1 MSGKAFT
8 PARRS
13 TPLTVALGVGGA
25 LLRWTGVTLLGVGL
39 VGTASAAGIMAG
51 LAYSF
56 RNLPDVRALK
66 TYVPPQTTY
75 IYDIKGKELAAIHGE
90 ANREVVPL
98 DQIAHPLKLAV
109 LGIEDSH
116 FYTHPGI
123 NVSSILRA
131 LIANWRSGGVVE
143 GGSTL
148 TMQLVK
154 NLLLSPE
161 QVFSRKVAEAV
172 LAMRL
177 EQVFSKDEL
186 LELYLNQVYWGHNNY
201 GVETAAQSYFGK
213 SARELTLAE
222 GALMAGLIQAP
233 EFYSPFAP
241 ANQPLCQDRP
251 LANSCPA
258 KQRQLVVLE
267 RLEQLEW
274 ITPEQ
279 AKSARLEP
287 IYLNQ
292 ITSFKPSTLPY
303 VTDLALQN
311 LYDKFGQDLVQRGG
325 LRVQTSVDSEL
336 QATAEKIIQES
347 HARLRN
353 QGWGSSQLQMA
364 LVAVDPRTHYIKA
377 IVGGVN
383 YKKSQFNRAF
393 QAQRQPGSAFKP
405 FVYYAALASGHHTP
419 DSYVSD
425 SPVSYRDG
433 SGWYSP
439 RNYDGS
445 FWGGTSLRQALA
457 ASRNVPAIRLG
468 KEVGMERVV
477 QVCRTLGIASPMLP
491 VTSLPL
497 GAVDLT
503 PLEMANA
510 YATFAS
516 NGWYAEPSVI
526 VQAQDQSGQ
535 LQWKNIPQPKLVLD
549 PWAAASLNSMLQTVI
564 ESGTGTAAQLG
575 RPAAGKTGTTSSERD
590 IWFVGYVPQLATAV
604 WIGNDNYQPLGGGAT
619 GGVLVA
625 PIWRQ
630 FMLAALKG
638 VPVEKFTPAKDF
650 VRPKPNRS

>member
-8 PARRS
+8 PARRP
-13 TPLTVALGVGGA
+13 TAWTAALGVGGA
-25 LLRWTGVTLLGVGL
+25 LLRWTGMMVLGVVL
-39 VGTASAAGIMAG
+39 VGTASAAGVMAG

-56 RNLPDVRALK
+56 RNLPDVRLLK

-98 DQIAHPLKLAV
+98 ERMAHSLKLAV
-109 LGIEDSH
+109 LAIEDSH
-116 FYTHPGI
+116 FYSHRGI
-123 NVSSILRA
+123 NIGGIVRA
-131 LIANWRSGGVVE
+131 LMANWRSGRIVE

-154 NLLLSPE
+154 NILLSPE
-161 QVFSRKVAEAV
+161 QVLSRKVAEAV

-177 EQVFSKDEL
+177 EQVFRKDEL

-201 GVETAAQSYFGK
+201 GAETAARTYFGK
-213 SARELTLAE
+213 SAWELTLAE

-241 ANQPLCQDRP
+241 ANQPFCQDRP
-251 LANSCPA
+251 LTNRCPA

-267 RLEQLEW
+267 RLEQLAW
-274 ITPEQ
+274 ITPEE
-279 AKSARLEP
+279 ARSARLEP

-292 ITSFKPSTLPY
+292 ITSFQPSRLPY
-303 VTDLALQN
+303 VTDLALQE
-311 LYDKFGQDLVQRGG
+311 LHAKFGQDVMQRGG
-325 LRVQTSVDSEL
+325 LRVQTTVDAEL
-336 QATAEKIIQES
+336 QRTAEKIIRES
-347 HARLRN
+347 YVRLRQ
-353 QGWGSSQLQMA
+353 QGWGSSQLQLA

-377 IVGGVN
+377 IVGGVD
-383 YKKSQFNRAF
+383 YRKSQFNRAF

-405 FVYYAALASGHHTP
+405 FVYYAALASGNYTP
-419 DSYVSD
+419 ESYVSD

-433 SGWYSP
+433 SEWYSP

-445 FWGGTSLRQALA
+445 FWGDTTLRQALA
-457 ASRNVPAIRLG
+457 ASRNVPAVRLG
-468 KEVGMERVV
+468 KAVGMERVV
-477 QVCRTLGIASPMLP
+477 QVCRTLGITSPMLP

-526 VQAQDQSGQ
+526 LQAQDQSGQ
-535 LQWKNIPQPKLVLD
+535 LEWKNIPQPKLVLD

-564 ESGTGTAAQLG
+564 ESGTGTAAHIG

-590 IWFVGYVPQLATAV
+590 IWFVGYVPQLAAAV
-604 WIGNDNYQPLGGGAT
+604 WIGNDDYQPLGGGAT
-619 GGVLVA
+619 GGVLAA

-638 VPVEKFTPAKDF
+638 VPVEAFTPPHHF
-650 VRPKPNRS
+650 VRPKPRRS

>member
-1 MSGKAFT
+1 VSGNALT
-8 PARRS
+8 PARRP
-13 TPLTVALGVGGA
+13 TALTTALGVGSA
-25 LLRWTGVTLLGVGL
+25 LVRWTGMMLLGVVL
-39 VGTASAAGIMAG
+39 VGTASAAGVMAG

-56 RNLPDVRALK
+56 RNLPDVRLLK

-98 DQIAHPLKLAV
+98 ERMAHSLKLAV
-109 LGIEDSH
+109 LAIEDSH
-116 FYTHPGI
+116 FYTHRGI
-123 NVSSILRA
+123 NIGSIVRA
-131 LIANWRSGGVVE
+131 LMANWRSGQIVE

-154 NLLLSPE
+154 NILLSPE
-161 QVFSRKVAEAV
+161 QVLSRKVAEAV

-177 EQVFSKDEL
+177 EQVFRKDEL

-201 GVETAAQSYFGK
+201 GAETAARTYFGK
-213 SARELTLAE
+213 SAWELTLAE

-241 ANQPLCQDRP
+241 ANQPFCQDRP
-251 LANSCPA
+251 LTNRCPA

-267 RLEQLEW
+267 RLEQLGW
-274 ITPEQ
+274 ITPEEAQ
-279 AKSARLEP
+279 AARLEP

-292 ITSFKPSTLPY
+292 ITSFQPSRLPY
-303 VTDLALQN
+303 VTDLALQE
-311 LYDKFGQDLVQRGG
+311 LHAKFGQDVVQRGG
-325 LRVQTSVDSEL
+325 LRVQTTVDAQL
-336 QATAEKIIQES
+336 QRTAERIIQES
-347 HARLRN
+347 HARLRQ
-353 QGWGSSQLQMA
+353 QGWGSSQLQLA

-377 IVGGVN
+377 IVGGVD
-383 YKKSQFNRAF
+383 YRKSQFNRAF

-405 FVYYAALASGHHTP
+405 FVYYAALASGNYTP
-419 DSYVSD
+419 ESYVSD

-445 FWGGTSLRQALA
+445 FWGGTTLRQALA
-457 ASRNVPAIRLG
+457 ASRNVPAVRLG
-468 KEVGMERVV
+468 KAVGMERVV
-477 QVCRTLGIASPMLP
+477 QVCRTLGITSPMLP

-526 VQAQDQSGQ
+526 LQAQDQSGQ
-535 LQWKNIPQPKLVLD
+535 LEWKNIPQPKLVLD

-564 ESGTGTAAQLG
+564 ESGTGTAAHIG

-590 IWFVGYVPQLATAV
+590 IWFVGYVPQLAAAV
-604 WIGNDNYQPLGGGAT
+604 WIGNDDYQPLGGGAT
-619 GGVLVA
+619 GGVLAA

-638 VPVEKFTPAKDF
+638 VPVEAFTPPSHF
-650 VRPKPNRS
+650 VRPKPRRS

>member
-8 PARRS
+8 PSRR
-13 TPLTVALGVGGA
+13 PAALTTALGVGGA
-25 LLRWTGVTLLGVGL
+25 VLRWTGVALLGGVV

-56 RNLPDVRALK
+56 RNLPDVRLLK
-66 TYVPPQTTY
+66 TYVPPQTSY

-98 DQIAHPLKLAV
+98 ERIAHPLKLAV

-116 FYTHPGI
+116 FYNHRGI
-123 NVSSILRA
+123 NVNSIVRA
-131 LIANWRSGGVVE
+131 LIANWRSGDVVE

-154 NLLLSPE
+154 NILLSPE

-186 LELYLNQVYWGHNNY
+186 LALYLNQVYWGHNNY

-213 SARELTLAE
+213 SAWELTLAE

-251 LANSCPA
+251 LGNACPA

-267 RLEQLEW
+267 RLEQLAW

-279 AKSARLEP
+279 ASAARLEP

-303 VTDLALQN
+303 VTDLALQQ

-325 LRVQTSVDSEL
+325 LRVQTTVDSEL
-336 QATAEKIIQES
+336 QRTAEKIIQES
-347 HARLRN
+347 HARLRS

-405 FVYYAALASGHHTP
+405 FVYYAALASGHYTP

-439 RNYDGS
+439 QNYDGS

-477 QVCRTLGIASPMLP
+477 QICRTLGITSPMLP

-510 YATFAS
+510 YATFAN

-526 VQAQDQSGQ
+526 LQAQDQSGQ
-535 LQWKNIPQPKLVLD
+535 LAWKNIPQPKLVLN
-549 PWAAASLNSMLQTVI
+549 PWAAASLNNMLQTVI

-590 IWFVGYVPQLATAV
+590 IWFVGYVPQLAAAV
-604 WIGNDNYQPLGGGAT
+604 WIGNDDYQPLGGGAT

-638 VPVEKFTPAKDF
+638 VPVQKFTPASDF
-650 VRPKPNRS
+650 VRPQPNRS

>member
-1 MSGKAFT
+1 MSSKALSSSR
-8 PARRS
+8 RRS
-13 TPLTVALGVGGA
+13 PLALVLGAGRA
-25 LLRWTGVTLLGVGL
+25 LLQWTGVTLMGVAL
-39 VGTASAAGIMAG
+39 VGTAGAAGFMAG

-56 RNLPDVRALK
+56 RNLPDVRLLK
-66 TYVPPQTTY
+66 TYVPPQTSY
-75 IYDIKGKELAAIHGE
+75 IYDIKGRELAAIHGE

-98 DQIAHPLKLAV
+98 EQIAHSLKLAV
-109 LGIEDSH
+109 LAIEDSH
-116 FYTHPGI
+116 FYSHPGI
-123 NVSSILRA
+123 NLISIIRA
-131 LIANWRSGGVVE
+131 VKTNWRSGRVVE

-148 TMQLVK
+148 TMQLAK

-161 QVFSRKVAEAV
+161 QVLSRKVAEAV
-172 LAMRL
+172 LAMRM
-177 EQVFSKDEL
+177 EQVFTKDEL

-201 GVETAAQSYFGK
+201 GAETAAQSYFGK

-241 ANQPLCQDRP
+241 ANQPLCRDRP
-251 LANSCPA
+251 LGNACPA
-258 KQRQLVVLE
+258 KQRQLLVLE
-267 RLEQLEW
+267 RLEELGW
-274 ITPEQ
+274 VTPEE
-279 AKSARLEP
+279 AKAARLEP

-292 ITSFKPSTLPY
+292 ITSFRPSKLPY
-303 VTDLALQN
+303 VTDMALQT
-311 LYDKFGQDLVQRGG
+311 LYDKFGQELVQRGG
-325 LRVQTSVDSEL
+325 LRVQTSVDQEL
-336 QATAEKIIQES
+336 QLTAEKIVRENY
-347 HARLRN
+347 ARLRA

-377 IVGGVN
+377 IVGGVD
-383 YKKSQFNRAF
+383 YKKSQFNRAY

-405 FVYYAALASGHHTP
+405 FVYYAAFASGRYTP
-419 DSYVSD
+419 ESYVSD

-433 SGWYSP
+433 AGWYSP

-445 FWGGTSLRQALA
+445 FWGDITLRQAMA
-457 ASRNVPAIRLG
+457 ASRNVPAVRLG

-477 QVCRTLGIASPMLP
+477 QVCRALGITSPMLP

-516 NGWYAEPSVI
+516 NGWYAPASII
-526 VQAQDQSGQ
+526 VQVQDQSGQ
-535 LQWKNIPQPKLVLD
+535 IDWKNIPQPKLVLD
-549 PWAAASLNSMLQTVI
+549 PWAAAALNSILQTVI
-564 ESGTGTAAQLG
+564 ESGTGTAAQIG

-590 IWFVGYVPQLATAV
+590 IWFVGYVPQLAAAV
-604 WIGNDNYQPLGGGAT
+604 WIGNDDYRPLGGGAT
-619 GGVLVA
+619 GGTLVA

-638 VPVEKFTPAKDF
+638 VPVEKFTPPSHF
-650 VRPKPNRS
+650 VRPRPNRS

>member
-1 MSGKAFT
+1 VSGKAFT
-8 PARRS
+8 PARRPPAW
-13 TPLTVALGVGGA
+13 TAALGVGGA
-25 LLRWTGVTLLGVGL
+25 LLRWTGMMVLGVVL
-39 VGTASAAGIMAG
+39 VGTASAAGVMAG

-56 RNLPDVRALK
+56 RNLPDVRLLK

-98 DQIAHPLKLAV
+98 ERMAHSLKLAV
-109 LGIEDSH
+109 LAIEDSH
-116 FYTHPGI
+116 FYTHRGI
-123 NVSSILRA
+123 NIGSIVRA
-131 LIANWRSGGVVE
+131 LMANWRSSQIVE

-154 NLLLSPE
+154 NILLSPE
-161 QVFSRKVAEAV
+161 QVLSRKVAEAV

-177 EQVFSKDEL
+177 EQVFRKDEL

-201 GVETAAQSYFGK
+201 GAETAARTYFGK
-213 SARELTLAE
+213 SAWELTLAE

-241 ANQPLCQDRP
+241 ANQPFCQDRP
-251 LANSCPA
+251 LANRCPA

-267 RLEQLEW
+267 RLEQLGW
-274 ITPEQ
+274 ITLEEAQ
-279 AKSARLEP
+279 AARLEP

-292 ITSFKPSTLPY
+292 ITSFQPSRLPY
-303 VTDLALQN
+303 VTDLALQE
-311 LYDKFGQDLVQRGG
+311 LHAKFGQDVMQRGG
-325 LRVQTSVDSEL
+325 LRVQTTVDAQL
-336 QATAEKIIQES
+336 QRTAERIIQES
-347 HARLRN
+347 HARLRQ
-353 QGWGSSQLQMA
+353 QGWGSSQLQLA

-377 IVGGVN
+377 IVGGVD
-383 YKKSQFNRAF
+383 YRKSQFNRAF

-405 FVYYAALASGHHTP
+405 FVYYAALASGNYTP
-419 DSYVSD
+419 ESYVSD

-445 FWGGTSLRQALA
+445 FWGDTTLRQALA
-457 ASRNVPAIRLG
+457 ASRNVPAVRLG
-468 KEVGMERVV
+468 KAVGMERVV
-477 QVCRTLGIASPMLP
+477 QVCRTLGITSPMLP

-526 VQAQDQSGQ
+526 LQAQDQSGQ
-535 LQWKNIPQPKLVLD
+535 LVWKNIPQPKLVLD

-564 ESGTGTAAQLG
+564 ESGTGTAAHIG

-590 IWFVGYVPQLATAV
+590 IWFVGYVPQLAAAV
-604 WIGNDNYQPLGGGAT
+604 WIGNDDYQPLGGGAT
-619 GGVLVA
+619 GGVLAA

-638 VPVEKFTPAKDF
+638 VPVEAFTPPSHF
-650 VRPKPNRS
+650 VRPKPRRS

>member
-1 MSGKAFT
+1 VSGKAFT
-8 PARRS
+8 PARR
-13 TPLTVALGVGGA
+13 PPALAAALGVGSA
-25 LLRWTGVTLLGVGL
+25 LVRWTGMMLLGVVL
-39 VGTASAAGIMAG
+39 VGTASAAGMMAG

-56 RNLPDVRALK
+56 RNLPDVRLLK

-75 IYDIKGKELAAIHGE
+75 IYDIKGEELAAIHGE

-98 DQIAHPLKLAV
+98 ERIAHPLKLAV
-109 LGIEDSH
+109 LAIEDSH
-116 FYTHPGI
+116 FYTHRGV
-123 NVSSILRA
+123 NLGSIVRA
-131 LIANWRSGGVVE
+131 LVANWRSGMVVE

-154 NLLLSPE
+154 NILLSPE
-161 QVFSRKVAEAV
+161 QVLSRKVAEAV

-177 EQVFSKDEL
+177 EQVLSKDEL

-201 GVETAAQSYFGK
+201 GAETAAQSYFGK
-213 SARELTLAE
+213 SAWELTLAE

-251 LANSCPA
+251 LSNRCPA

-267 RLEQLEW
+267 RLEQLGW
-274 ITPEQ
+274 VTPEEAQ
-279 AKSARLEP
+279 AARLEP

-292 ITSFKPSTLPY
+292 ITSFQPSRLPY
-303 VTDLALQN
+303 VTDLALQE
-311 LYDKFGQDLVQRGG
+311 LHAKFGQDVVQRGG
-325 LRVQTSVDSEL
+325 LRVQTTVDARL
-336 QATAEKIIQES
+336 QRTAEQIIRES
-347 HARLRN
+347 YVRLRR
-353 QGWGSSQLQMA
+353 QGWGSAQLQLA

-377 IVGGVN
+377 IVGGVD
-383 YKKSQFNRAF
+383 YQKSQFNRAF

-405 FVYYAALASGHHTP
+405 FVYYAALASGHYTP
-419 DSYVSD
+419 ESYVSD

-445 FWGGTSLRQALA
+445 FWGGITLRQALA

-477 QVCRTLGIASPMLP
+477 QVCRTLGITSPMLP

-526 VQAQDQSGQ
+526 LQAQDQSGQ
-535 LQWKNIPQPKLVLD
+535 VAWKNIPQPKLVLD
-549 PWAAASLNSMLQTVI
+549 PWAAAALNSMLQTVI

-590 IWFVGYVPQLATAV
+590 IWFVGYVPQLAAAV
-604 WIGNDNYQPLGGGAT
+604 WIGNDDYQPLGGGAT
-619 GGVLVA
+619 GGVLAA

-638 VPVEKFTPAKDF
+638 VPVERFTPPSHF
-650 VRPKPNRS
+650 VRPKPRRS

>member
-8 PARRS
+8 PARRP
-13 TPLTVALGVGGA
+13 TAWTAALGVGGA
-25 LLRWTGVTLLGVGL
+25 LLRWTGMMVLGVVL
-39 VGTASAAGIMAG
+39 VGTASAAGVMAG

-56 RNLPDVRALK
+56 RNLPDVRLLK

-98 DQIAHPLKLAV
+98 ERMAHSLKLAV
-109 LGIEDSH
+109 LAIEDSH
-116 FYTHPGI
+116 FYTHRGI
-123 NVSSILRA
+123 NIGGIVRA
-131 LIANWRSGGVVE
+131 LMANWRSGQIVE

-154 NLLLSPE
+154 NILLSPE
-161 QVFSRKVAEAV
+161 QVLSRKVAEAV

-177 EQVFSKDEL
+177 EQVFRKDEL

-201 GVETAAQSYFGK
+201 GAETAARTYFGK
-213 SARELTLAE
+213 SAWELTLAE

-241 ANQPLCQDRP
+241 ANQPFCQDRP
-251 LANSCPA
+251 LTNRCPA

-267 RLEQLEW
+267 RLEQLAW
-274 ITPEQ
+274 ITPEE
-279 AKSARLEP
+279 ARSARLEP

-292 ITSFKPSTLPY
+292 ITSFQPSRLPY
-303 VTDLALQN
+303 VTDLALQE
-311 LYDKFGQDLVQRGG
+311 LHAKFGQDVMQRGG
-325 LRVQTSVDSEL
+325 LRVQTTVDAQL
-336 QATAEKIIQES
+336 QRTAERIIQES
-347 HARLRN
+347 HARLRQ
-353 QGWGSSQLQMA
+353 QGWGSSQLQLA

-377 IVGGVN
+377 IVGGVD
-383 YKKSQFNRAF
+383 YRKSQFNRAF

-405 FVYYAALASGHHTP
+405 FVYYAALASGNYTP
-419 DSYVSD
+419 ESYVSD

-433 SGWYSP
+433 SEWYSP

-445 FWGGTSLRQALA
+445 FWGDTTLRQALA
-457 ASRNVPAIRLG
+457 ASRNVPAVRLG
-468 KEVGMERVV
+468 KAVGMERVV
-477 QVCRTLGIASPMLP
+477 QVCRTLGITSPMLP

-526 VQAQDQSGQ
+526 LQAQDQSGQ
-535 LQWKNIPQPKLVLD
+535 LEWKNIPQPKLVLD

-564 ESGTGTAAQLG
+564 ESGTGTAAHIG

-590 IWFVGYVPQLATAV
+590 IWFVGYVPQLAAAV
-604 WIGNDNYQPLGGGAT
+604 WIGNDDYQPLGGGAT
-619 GGVLVA
+619 GGVLAA

-638 VPVEKFTPAKDF
+638 VPVEAFTPPHHF
-650 VRPKPNRS
+650 VRPKPRRS

>member
-1 MSGKAFT
+1 VSGKAFT
-8 PARRS
+8 PARRP
-13 TPLTVALGVGGA
+13 TALTTALGVGSA
-25 LLRWTGVTLLGVGL
+25 LVRWTGMMLLGVVL
-39 VGTASAAGIMAG
+39 VGTASAAGVMAG

-56 RNLPDVRALK
+56 RNLPDVRLLK

-98 DQIAHPLKLAV
+98 ERMAHSLKLAV
-109 LGIEDSH
+109 LAIEDSH
-116 FYTHPGI
+116 FYTHRGI
-123 NVSSILRA
+123 NIGGIVRA
-131 LIANWRSGGVVE
+131 LMANWRSGQIVE

-154 NLLLSPE
+154 NILLSPE
-161 QVFSRKVAEAV
+161 QVLSRKVAEAV

-177 EQVFSKDEL
+177 EQVFRKDEL

-201 GVETAAQSYFGK
+201 GAETAARTYFGK
-213 SARELTLAE
+213 SAWELTLAE

-241 ANQPLCQDRP
+241 ANQPFCQDRP
-251 LANSCPA
+251 LTNRCPA

-267 RLEQLEW
+267 RLEQLGW
-274 ITPEQ
+274 ITPEEAQ
-279 AKSARLEP
+279 AARLEP

-292 ITSFKPSTLPY
+292 ITSFQPSRLPY
-303 VTDLALQN
+303 VTDLALQE
-311 LYDKFGQDLVQRGG
+311 LHAKFGQDVMQRGG
-325 LRVQTSVDSEL
+325 LRVQTTVDAEL
-336 QATAEKIIQES
+336 QRTAEKIIRES
-347 HARLRN
+347 YVRLRQ
-353 QGWGSSQLQMA
+353 QGWGSSQLQLA

-377 IVGGVN
+377 IVGGVD
-383 YKKSQFNRAF
+383 YRKSQFNRAF

-405 FVYYAALASGHHTP
+405 FVYYAALASGNYTP
-419 DSYVSD
+419 ESYVSD

-433 SGWYSP
+433 SEWYSP

-445 FWGGTSLRQALA
+445 FWGDTTLRQALA
-457 ASRNVPAIRLG
+457 ASRNVPAVRLG
-468 KEVGMERVV
+468 KAVGMERVV
-477 QVCRTLGIASPMLP
+477 QVCRTLGITSPMLP

-526 VQAQDQSGQ
+526 LQAQDQSGQ
-535 LQWKNIPQPKLVLD
+535 LEWKNIPQPKLVLD

-564 ESGTGTAAQLG
+564 ESGTGTAAHIG

-590 IWFVGYVPQLATAV
+590 IWFVGYVPQLAAAV
-604 WIGNDNYQPLGGGAT
+604 WIGNDDYQPLGGGAT
-619 GGVLVA
+619 GGVLAA

-638 VPVEKFTPAKDF
+638 VPVEAFTPPSHF
-650 VRPKPNRS
+650 VRPKPRRS

>member
-1 MSGKAFT
+1 MSGNALT
-8 PARRS
+8 PARRP
-13 TPLTVALGVGGA
+13 TALTTALGVGSA
-25 LLRWTGVTLLGVGL
+25 LVRWTGMMLLGVVL
-39 VGTASAAGIMAG
+39 VGTASAAGVMAG

-56 RNLPDVRALK
+56 RNLPDVRLLK

-98 DQIAHPLKLAV
+98 ERMAHSLKLAV
-109 LGIEDSH
+109 LAIEDSH
-116 FYTHPGI
+116 FYTHRGI
-123 NVSSILRA
+123 NIGSIVRA
-131 LIANWRSGGVVE
+131 LMANWRSGQIVE

-154 NLLLSPE
+154 NILLSPE
-161 QVFSRKVAEAV
+161 QVLSRKVAEAV

-177 EQVFSKDEL
+177 EQVFRKDEL

-201 GVETAAQSYFGK
+201 GAETAARTYFGK
-213 SARELTLAE
+213 SAWELTLAE

-241 ANQPLCQDRP
+241 ANQPFCQDRP
-251 LANSCPA
+251 LANRCPA

-267 RLEQLEW
+267 RLEQLGW
-274 ITPEQ
+274 ITPEEAQ
-279 AKSARLEP
+279 AARLEP

-292 ITSFKPSTLPY
+292 ITSFQPSRLPY
-303 VTDLALQN
+303 VTDLALQE
-311 LYDKFGQDLVQRGG
+311 LHAKFGQDVMQRGG
-325 LRVQTSVDSEL
+325 LRVQTTVDAEL
-336 QATAEKIIQES
+336 QRTAEKIIRES
-347 HARLRN
+347 YVRLRQ
-353 QGWGSSQLQMA
+353 QGWGSSQLQLA

-377 IVGGVN
+377 IVGGVD
-383 YKKSQFNRAF
+383 YRKSQFNRAF

-405 FVYYAALASGHHTP
+405 FVYYAALASGNYTP
-419 DSYVSD
+419 ESYISD

-433 SGWYSP
+433 SEWYSP

-445 FWGGTSLRQALA
+445 FWGDTTLRQALA
-457 ASRNVPAIRLG
+457 ASRNVPAVRLG
-468 KEVGMERVV
+468 KAVGMERVV
-477 QVCRTLGIASPMLP
+477 QVCRTLGITSPMLP

-526 VQAQDQSGQ
+526 LQAQDQSGQ
-535 LQWKNIPQPKLVLD
+535 LEWKNIPQPKLVLD

-564 ESGTGTAAQLG
+564 ESGTGTAAHIG

-590 IWFVGYVPQLATAV
+590 IWFVGYVPQLAAAV
-604 WIGNDNYQPLGGGAT
+604 WIGNDDYQPLGGGAT
-619 GGVLVA
+619 GGVLAA

-638 VPVEKFTPAKDF
+638 VPVEPFTPPHHF
-650 VRPKPNRS
+650 VRPKPQRS